1 MKKLYLIRHAKSSWK
16 DITLDDFDRPL
27 NKRGKTDAP
36 FMAQKLKDKN
46 IYPDIIIS
54 SPAKRAKST
63 AKAFKKIFDTKK
75 QIIFDPS
82 IYHALLDEMEEIIE
96 NMDNKYDTVFMV
108 AHNPTI
114 NEFVEA
120 HINMYENI
128 PTCGIVGISF
138 ESKKWKDALCS
149 NKKLLLFDYPK
160 SQKTEKNED

>member
-63 AKAFKKIFDTKK
+63 AKAFKKN
-75 QIIFDPS
+75 
-82 IYHALLDEMEEIIE
+82 L
-96 NMDNKYDTVFMV
+96 
-108 AHNPTI
+108 
-114 NEFVEA
+114 
-120 HINMYENI
+120 
-128 PTCGIVGISF
+128 
-138 ESKKWKDALCS
+138 
-149 NKKLLLFDYPK
+149 
-160 SQKTEKNED
+160 